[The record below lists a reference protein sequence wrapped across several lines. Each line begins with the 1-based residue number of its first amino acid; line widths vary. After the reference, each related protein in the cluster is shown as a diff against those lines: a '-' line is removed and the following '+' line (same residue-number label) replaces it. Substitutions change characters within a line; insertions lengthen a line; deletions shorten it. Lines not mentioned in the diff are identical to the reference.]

1 MQARSQL
8 VARLKLLRL
17 RDLAR
22 WRIRG
27 NVFPVS
33 LENDCQPQ
41 QDADRAECAEG
52 DKSHHENWHDALP
65 ASIVARGAACR
76 HDAYH
81 QVM

>member
-8 VARLKLLRL
+8 LARSELLRL
-17 RDLAR
+17 RDLAG
-22 WRIRG
+22 WLIRG
-27 NVFPVS
+27 NMFPVS

-52 DKSHHENWHDALP
+52 NKSHHENWHDALP
-65 ASIVARGAACR
+65 ASIVARGAGCR
-76 HDAYH
+76 HDTYH